1 MPLYISEIGIRM
13 AVRDPGDPADDSDG
27 GDGSNG
33 WGGGAPQRLDREE
46 FDAIVE
52 ECVRTVLRTL
62 RMLEAR

>member
-13 AVRDPGDPADDSDG
+13 AVRDPGDPADDSYG

-33 WGGGAPQRLDREE
+33 APRRMDREE